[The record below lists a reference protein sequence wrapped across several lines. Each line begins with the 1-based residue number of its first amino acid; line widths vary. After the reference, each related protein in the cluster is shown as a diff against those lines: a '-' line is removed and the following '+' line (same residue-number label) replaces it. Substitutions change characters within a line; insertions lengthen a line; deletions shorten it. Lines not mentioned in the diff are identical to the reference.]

1 MMNGPLA
8 TTGSRISAPE
18 RTRARTGRTLS
29 SVAALE
35 RSDDDSHAI
44 IPPGSATLARRAFE
58 RGSPGPMSLFFDQGY
73 EDLKPRQFATGL
85 RRHLLV
91 HHSACGLA
99 PDEPARAQPRAA
111 LANPSKI

>member
-1 MMNGPLA
+1 
-8 TTGSRISAPE
+8 
-18 RTRARTGRTLS
+18 
-29 SVAALE
+29 
-35 RSDDDSHAI
+35 
-44 IPPGSATLARRAFE
+44 
-58 RGSPGPMSLFFDQGY
+58 MSLFFDQGY